1 VCFALK
7 RLRGLGVEGEGWFG
21 GVVETVKAEAA
32 PPHSKV
38 GAARHGQG
46 ALQTKVVTAAVE
58 SEVKICTGGCRFGG
72 GAFD

>member
-1 VCFALK
+1 MFCVEEIA
-7 RLRGLGVEGEGWFG
+7 RARGRGEGWFG

-38 GAARHGQG
+38 GAARYGQG
-46 ALQTKVVTAAVE
+46 AEQTKAVTAAVE
-58 SEVKICTGGCRFGG
+58 SEVKICAGGCRIGG